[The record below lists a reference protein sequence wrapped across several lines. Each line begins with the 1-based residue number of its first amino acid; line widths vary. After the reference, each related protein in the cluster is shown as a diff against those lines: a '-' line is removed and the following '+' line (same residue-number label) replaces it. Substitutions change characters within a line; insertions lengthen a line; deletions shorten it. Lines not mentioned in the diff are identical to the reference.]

1 MDAAAKVLF
10 VLKFV
15 RERGCINGPMLTSQ
29 PGWNRANTCRYL
41 NFLCQAGWLE
51 RVNDS
56 GHPRYVLGREA
67 LALGL
72 GAEVRL

>member
-1 MDAAAKVLF
+1 VDAADKVLF

-15 RERGCINGPMLTSQ
+15 RERGCVTGPMLTGQ
-29 PGWNRANTCRYL
+29 PGWNRAQTCRYL
-41 NFLCQAGWLE
+41 KHLSERGWLE

-67 LALGL
+67 LALGFP
-72 GAEVRL
+72 GEVRI